1 MIEGSVGGRHMAM
14 GTLDQPTQQ
23 GETVV
28 SRRSFLQW
36 LTYGVGAIAGAAVA
50 IPFVAYLF
58 GARKAPVTWVTL
70 GPVSDFPVNETRRV
84 DFNNPIREPWDGLVA
99 RTAVYVRRENDDK
112 AGAGEVPKFLV
123 LAVNCAHLGCPVSWF
138 QESGLF
144 MCPCHGGVYYANGDR
159 ASGPPP
165 RGLFSCVYRVNRV
178 RGVDVLEI
186 EAPHFPTLQ
195 DTLQPKA

>member
-1 MIEGSVGGRHMAM
+1 MA
-14 GTLDQPTQQ
+14 TSDQSALPV
-23 GETVV
+23 EPVLE
-28 SRRSFLQW
+28 RRSFFRW
-36 LTYGVGAIAGAAVA
+36 LTYGLGAIAGAAVA
-50 IPFVAYLF
+50 IPFIGYLL
-58 GARKAPVTWVTL
+58 GARKATVKWVTL

-99 RTAVYVRRENDDK
+99 RTGVYVRRENDN
-112 AGAGEVPKFLV
+112 AAAGEGPKFLV

-165 RGLFSCVYRVNRV
+165 RALFSCVYRVSRV
-178 RGVDVLEI
+178 REVDMLEI